1 MSAHTAPEPEPGYS
15 IEALLAASAAA
26 NAVCTPPE
34 DREEPEPD
42 REEPEPDATQ
52 DDSTAPPE
60 ADAA

>member
-34 DREEPEPD
+34 E
-42 REEPEPDATQ
+42 REEPEPDAARDESAT
-52 DDSTAPPE
+52 PPE

>member
-15 IEALLAASAAA
+15 MQALLAASAAA

-34 DREEPEPD
+34 EHEEH
-42 REEPEPDATQ
+42 EEPEPDAAQ
-52 DDSTAPPE
+52 DEPTTPE